1 MKNGNLGRR
10 SFLRL
15 SAVAGGGVMF
25 GLYSNAQQAQQQ
37 GGRGGRGG
45 PMAPP
50 PAPDTFIKV
59 GADGKV
65 TIKGKNPETGSGIKN
80 TLPMLIADE
89 LDVDWKDVKVEQAD
103 LDSKYGGQTTG
114 GSTGTPTGWLPMRRV
129 GALGRQMF
137 IMAAAQSWNV
147 PAGELTTSSGKV
159 IHSASNRSIGYGELA
174 SKVATMPVPDTTE
187 IQLKDPK
194 DFKIIGKSTNGVDVH
209 AIVTGKP
216 SFGID
221 MVLPDMLYASYEKG
235 PVFGAKVV
243 SANIDEIKALPGVKH
258 AFVVE
263 GNLNPDDKVLG
274 REPGL
279 EPGIAIV
286 ADNWWAAQSA
296 RKKLQ
301 VKWDEGKWATQSTA
315 EHERRAKELASQPPA
330 RTLRNDGDVE
340 AGLKSATKVIEAA
353 YTFPHISHAT
363 LEPQNCTAVFK
374 NGKLEMWSTSQTP
387 AGGRSLTAKAVGIPE
402 SDITVHLVR
411 AGGGFGRRLYN
422 DFMAETGFIAK
433 NVGVPVKLVWSRED
447 DMAHDYY
454 RPGGFQFLKAGLDSS
469 GKIVAWRNHFVTF
482 GDGETFVASGSMAP
496 NEFPAR
502 FIPNLQLHTSVMPLG
517 IRTGALRAPGSNAY
531 AFVIQSFIDEL
542 AHAAGKDP
550 VQFRLDLLGEP
561 RMNEGYHAGRMRGV
575 VELAAAKSNWGK
587 RNLPKGTGM
596 GIAFH
601 FSHAGYFA
609 EVAEVSV
616 SADNKVK
623 VNKVWVAGDIGNQII
638 NPSFAENLG
647 QGAVIDG
654 LSELMQQEITLEKGR
669 VQQTNFHQHALVRL
683 TQAPPSIEVHFNKS
697 DNPPTGLGEPSLP
710 PILPAVCNA
719 IFAATGKRVRS
730 LPLSKSGYRWA

>member
-1 MKNGNLGRR
+1 MKPINLGRR
-10 SFLRL
+10 NFLRI
-15 SAVAGGGVMF
+15 SALAGGGVMF
-25 GLYSNAQQAQQQ
+25 GLYSNAQQQ

-45 PMAPP
+45 PQAPP

-59 GADGKV
+59 AADGTV

-80 TLPMLIADE
+80 TLPMMIAEE
-89 LDVDWKDVKVEQAD
+89 LDVDWKNVRVEQAD
-103 LDSKYGGQTTG
+103 LDSKYGGQSTG
-114 GSTGTPTGWLPMRRV
+114 GSTGTPSGWMPMRRV
-129 GALGRQMF
+129 GALGRRMF
-137 IMAAAQSWNV
+137 VLAAAQTWNV
-147 PAGELTTSSGKV
+147 PDSELTTASGRV
-159 IHSASNRSIGYGELA
+159 LHASSNRSAGYGELA
-174 SKVATMPVPDTTE
+174 AKVAGMPVPDAAQ
-187 IQLKDPK
+187 IPLKDPK
-194 DFKIIGKSTNGVDVH
+194 DFKLIGKSTPGVDVH
-209 AIVTGKP
+209 SIVTGKP
-216 SFGID
+216 LYGID
-221 MVLPDMLYASYEKG
+221 MELPGMLYAVFEKC
-235 PVFGAKVV
+235 PVFGGKVE
-243 SANIDEIKALPGVKH
+243 SANLDAIKALPGVKH

-263 GNLNPDDKVLG
+263 GNLNPDEKVLP

-286 ADNWWAAQSA
+286 GETWWAAQSA
-296 RKKLQ
+296 RKQLQ
-301 VKWDEGKWATQSTA
+301 VKWNEGKWATQSSV
-315 EHERRAKELASQPPA
+315 EHERRAKELSAQPPA

-340 AGLKSATKVIEAA
+340 GALKNAAKTVEAA
-353 YTFPHISHAT
+353 YTFPHISHAP
-363 LEPQNCTAVFK
+363 LEPQNCTARFE
-374 NGKLEMWSTSQTP
+374 NGKLEIWSTSQTP
-387 AGGRSLTAKAVGIPE
+387 AGGRGLAAKAIGIPE
-402 SDITVHLVR
+402 TDVSVHLIR

-422 DFMAETGFIAK
+422 DYMAEAAYIAK
-433 NVGVPVKLVWSRED
+433 TAGAPVKLIWSRED

-454 RPGGFQFLKAGLDSS
+454 RPGGFQFLKAGLDNS
-469 GKIVAWRNHFVTF
+469 GKVVAWRNHFVTY
-482 GDGETFVASGSMAP
+482 GEGEAFVASGSMAP

-502 FIPNLQLHTSVMPLG
+502 FVPNLALHTSVMPLG

-587 RNLPKGTGM
+587 RTLPKGTGM

-609 EVAEVSV
+609 EVAEVAV
-616 SADNKVK
+616 SADNRIK
-623 VNKVWVAGDIGNQII
+623 VNKVWVAGDIGSHII
-638 NPSFAENLG
+638 NPSAAENLG

-654 LSELMQQEITLEKGR
+654 LSELMQQEITLDKGR
-669 VQQTNFHQHALVRL
+669 VQQGNYNQHTMVRL
-683 TQAPPSIEVHFNKS
+683 TQAPPSIEVHFNKT

-730 LPLSKSGYRWA
+730 LPLAKSGYRWA

>member
-1 MKNGNLGRR
+1 MKNVNLGRR
-10 SFLRL
+10 SFLRV
-15 SAVAGGGVMF
+15 SALAGGGVLF
-25 GLYSNAQQAQQQ
+25 GVYGGAQQQ

-45 PMAPP
+45 PQAPP
-50 PAPDTFIKV
+50 PAPDVFIKV
-59 GADGKV
+59 HPDGKV
-65 TIKGKNPETGSGIKN
+65 TIKSKNPETGQGIKN
-80 TLPMLIADE
+80 THPMVVAEE

-103 LDSKYGGQTTG
+103 LDSKYGGQSTG
-114 GSTGTPTGWLPMRRV
+114 GSTGTPSGWMPLRRV
-129 GALGRQMF
+129 GATARRMF
-137 IMAAAQSWNV
+137 VLAAASTWNV
-147 PAGELTTSSGKV
+147 PESQLTTSSGKV
-159 IHSASNRSIGYGELA
+159 LHASSNRSIGYGELA
-174 SKVATMPVPDTTE
+174 AKVATMPVPDMQE
-187 IQLKDPK
+187 VKLKDPSE
-194 DFKIIGKSTNGVDVH
+194 FKLIGKSTAGVDVH
-209 AIVTGKP
+209 SIVTGKP
-216 SFGID
+216 LFGID
-221 MVLPDMLYASYEKG
+221 IVLPNMLYAVYEKC
-235 PVFGAKVV
+235 PVFGGKVA
-243 SANIDEIKALPGVKH
+243 SANLDAIKALPGVKQ
-258 AFVVE
+258 AFIVE
-263 GNLNPDDKVLG
+263 GNVDPSEKVLS

-279 EPGIAIV
+279 EPGVAIL
-286 ADNWWAAQSA
+286 ADTWWAAQSA

-301 VKWDEGKWATQSTA
+301 VTWNEGKWANQSTA
-315 EHERRAKELASQPPA
+315 EHERRARELAAQPPA

-340 AGLKSATKVIEAA
+340 GALKSASKVVEAA

-363 LEPQNCTAVFK
+363 LEPQSCTARFE

-387 AGGRSLTAKAVGIPE
+387 AGGRALAAKATGVPE

-422 DFMAETGFIAK
+422 DVMGEAAYIAK
-433 NVGVPVKLVWSRED
+433 TAGVPVKLLWSRED

-454 RPGGFQFLKAGLDSS
+454 RPGGFQFLKAGLDNS
-469 GKIVAWRNHFVTF
+469 GKVVAWRNHFVTF
-482 GDGETFVASGSMAP
+482 GDGENFVASGSMAP

-502 FIPNLQLHTSVMPLG
+502 FIPNLALHTSVMPLG

-531 AFVIQSFIDEL
+531 AFVIQSFIDEV

-550 VQFRLDLLGEP
+550 VQFRLELLGEP

-575 VELAAAKSNWGK
+575 VELAAEKSNWGK

-616 SADNKVK
+616 SSDNKLK
-623 VNKVWVAGDIGNQII
+623 VNKVWVAGDIGSQII
-638 NPSFAENLG
+638 NPAAADSLA

-654 LSELMQQEITLEKGR
+654 LSEMMGQEITLDKGR
-669 VQQTNFHQHALVRL
+669 VQQSNYDRHPLVRL
-683 TQAPPSIEVHFNKS
+683 AQAPPAIEVHFNKS

-710 PILPAVCNA
+710 PILPAVANA